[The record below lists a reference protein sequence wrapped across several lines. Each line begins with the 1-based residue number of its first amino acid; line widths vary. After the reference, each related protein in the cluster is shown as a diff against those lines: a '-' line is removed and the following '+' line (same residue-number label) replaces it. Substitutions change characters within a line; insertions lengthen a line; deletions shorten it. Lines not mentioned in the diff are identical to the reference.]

1 MQKILVTGGC
11 GYIGGHTIVDLIDN
25 GFDVVS
31 VDDMSRG
38 SARMLAG
45 IQKITGREVK
55 NYEIDLCDAEKTKK
69 VFEENPDIVGVIH
82 FAAYKSVPES
92 VREPL
97 LYYQN
102 NLVSLLNILDCVKS
116 HGIKNVIFSSSCSVY
131 GNTTQLPVLEST
143 PFGVAESPY
152 ARTKQLGE
160 EIVGAYGAGV
170 ILRYFNPVGAHPS
183 ALIGEFA
190 DTAENLAPVITQT
203 ASGIRPS
210 MKVFGKDY
218 PTVDGTCVRDYIYIM
233 DLANAH
239 TKALQYSMSKSDAG
253 GERKAEVF
261 NLGTGAGT
269 SVLELISAFE
279 KVSNLKLNYE
289 IVGRRDGDVVEI
301 YADSEKAQ
309 KILGW
314 IPKGGLGEM
323 MDTAWRFEQA
333 KKAL

>member
-1 MQKILVTGGC
+1 
-11 GYIGGHTIVDLIDN
+11 
-25 GFDVVS
+25 
-31 VDDMSRG
+31 
-38 SARMLAG
+38 
-45 IQKITGREVK
+45 
-55 NYEIDLCDAEKTKK
+55 
-69 VFEENPDIVGVIH
+69 
-82 FAAYKSVPES
+82 
-92 VREPL
+92 
-97 LYYQN
+97 
-102 NLVSLLNILDCVKS
+102 
-116 HGIKNVIFSSSCSVY
+116 
-131 GNTTQLPVLEST
+131 
-143 PFGVAESPY
+143 
-152 ARTKQLGE
+152 
-160 EIVGAYGAGV
+160 
-170 ILRYFNPVGAHPS
+170 
-183 ALIGEFA
+183 
-190 DTAENLAPVITQT
+190 
-203 ASGIRPS
+203 